1 MAASRS
7 AKPTPRHAPW
17 ASLSD
22 RELLRKR
29 LSSLGLG
36 IEGTWLE
43 APISR
48 VERELSQ
55 RGLKFKPHFWLS
67 DEWLTPDG
75 IPGVAIPFFLAHPRL
90 MRLERRQMLQVE
102 GGTQEECAMLLRHE
116 LGHAVCNAYRLHR
129 RVAWRKVFG
138 KPSTP
143 YPRHYRPNPGSKHF
157 VQHLDGW
164 YAQSHPDEDFAETF
178 AVWLRPGNDWRR
190 RYRGWPALKKLELVD
205 QLMTELAH
213 TAPPVRSKRKP
224 YAVGKIK
231 QTLGEY
237 YEAKHA
243 HYSVNYPDS
252 NDRELR
258 RLFPATGSKSNS
270 ISASKFLR
278 KRRVWIRELVCGWTG
293 EYQFTVDQVIRQ
305 MIGRC
310 QQLKLRSF
318 ASERRLAVDCAILI
332 TVHTMHTLYRRRW
345 HPL

>member
-1 MAASRS
+1 MARSRK
-7 AKPTPRHAPW
+7 AKPQAKHHSW

-29 LSSLGLG
+29 PAKLGLA

-43 APISR
+43 GPIGR
-48 VERELSQ
+48 AQKELEQ
-55 RGLKFKPHFWLS
+55 RGLRFKPHFWLS

-75 IPGVAIPFFLAHPRL
+75 VPGVAIPFFLAHPRL

-102 GGTQEECAMLLRHE
+102 GGTQEECMRLLRHE

-129 RVAWRKVFG
+129 RAAWRKTFG

-178 AVWLRPGNDWRR
+178 AVWLRPGSDWRR

-205 QLMTELAH
+205 RMMAELARVS
-213 TAPPVRSKRKP
+213 PPVRSRRKP
-224 YAVGKIK
+224 YVVTASK
-231 QTLGEY
+231 QTLEEY
-237 YEAKHA
+237 YEAKRG
-243 HYSVNYPDS
+243 HYSVTYSDS
-252 NDRELR
+252 HDRELR
-258 RLFPATGSKSNS
+258 RLFPADRKARSS

-278 KRRVWIRELVCGWTG
+278 KHRVWIRELVCGWTG
-293 EYQFTVDQVIRQ
+293 EYQFTVDQVLRQ
-305 MIGRC
+305 MIARC

-318 ASERRLAVDCAILI
+318 ASERRLAVDCAILV
-332 TVHTMHTLYRRRW
+332 TVHTMHTLFRRRW